1 LVVLQVLLLL
11 LVAPLPVQHHLR
23 TIISIVN
30 HNSREPITHDTS
42 SQSHL
47 GTLLLE
53 GGVVAGVGGERL
65 VAEVDDVRA
74 DLVQEGD
81 VVRRSGLEAVSMFT
95 AVELFH
101 LLDVLRL
108 TRGKTCFASGHV
120 LPLVFTRPSMKH
132 EAACL
137 LLLPTALSP
146 KPPKGRGFHRPP
158 SAIA

>member
-1 LVVLQVLLLL
+1 
-11 LVAPLPVQHHLR
+11 
-23 TIISIVN
+23 
-30 HNSREPITHDTS
+30 
-42 SQSHL
+42 
-47 GTLLLE
+47 
-53 GGVVAGVGGERL
+53 
-65 VAEVDDVRA
+65 
-74 DLVQEGD
+74 
-81 VVRRSGLEAVSMFT
+81 MFT